1 MSRVVP
7 LTDKEKA
14 AILRLYRQGLTFSEI
29 GRRVGRTHDAVR
41 YLAKKEAGYIGSQC
55 RSITPKDT
63 AEMQRLYHEGLTF
76 KEIGRRV
83 GRNPE
88 TARKHLVQTGDHV
101 VIPQGLSDRDSLKVA
116 ELYRRGV
123 MVDDIADR
131 FGISLTSL
139 YRHLRRH
146 NVSLRR
152 PHAAAVAQEGAT
164 S

>member
-1 MSRVVP
+1 MNNVR

-14 AILRLYRQGLTFSEI
+14 AILRLYRQGLSFSEI

-41 YLAKKEAGYIGSQC
+41 YLAEKEAGYIG
-55 RSITPKDT
+55 RPRRPVTPRDL
-63 AEMQRLYHEGLTF
+63 AEMQRLYYEGLTF

-83 GRNPE
+83 GRHRE
-88 TARKHLVQTGDHV
+88 VVRMHLVQTGDHV

-116 ELYRRGV
+116 QLYRRGV
-123 MVDDIADR
+123 MVDAIADR
-131 FGISLTSL
+131 FGITLPSL

-152 PHAAAVAQEGAT
+152 PHASTVAQEGAT